1 MGVPLRKGQLII
13 TTFSLLSVLPSIAS
27 AQTYTEPQPRR
38 QFVTVSY
45 DWLYTNPLHFGDHP
59 VGDLVG
65 GAVASARGK
74 DYDYETRDGA
84 TRIGVDE
91 FSRRG
96 NGVGLTVYP
105 FGLRTGATLGLRG
118 SVEQLPTIS
127 LTIDGPG
134 SLDSYALTNAR
145 AFDASAGLFVADRS
159 AGWGVGSHAFIA
171 GGIGRIRSDLS
182 DGRRYFAEAGGGL
195 TSGPLGV
202 ELSVKFAWNRLPE
215 PVEHHFMTVPVTIR
229 GTVSF

>member
-1 MGVPLRKGQLII
+1 VPLRKGQLII
-13 TTFSLLSVLPSIAS
+13 TTFSLLSVLASIAS
-27 AQTYTEPQPRR
+27 AQTYTAPQPRR
-38 QFVTVSY
+38 QFVTLSY

-59 VGDLVG
+59 IGDLVG
-65 GAVASARGK
+65 SAVASAPGK

-84 TRIGVDE
+84 TRIDVEE

-96 NGVGLTVYP
+96 NGVGVTVYP

-118 SVEQLPTIS
+118 SIEKLPTIS

-134 SLDSYALTNAR
+134 SLDRYALTNAR

-215 PVEHHFMTVPVTIR
+215 PVAHHFMTVPVTIR